1 MILFLAYRSF
11 TLGSTWW
18 RFLKSPEMDQ
28 KSSRASAASG
38 NESRKC
44 SGSGDPSDSPT
55 KSGWFSPPIE
65 WSRTKVDVVSTWSP
79 PKRFYCSIC
88 DGEYEHFTT
97 IRHFRLF
104 RVESFSM
111 GFWCVHLFQLLKVH
125 NRYVSFP
132 DSSRVQYITE
142 EYSKEYLLTKLM
154 DSWLVFRGYKMIFN
168 NQWTNL
174 NDRSFKW
181 FFKSPFERCFR
192 IRQAILHV
200 SWTAVA
206 PHGIRPPIFIRT
218 CLQKYSRCPFFNSAY
233 CSLSNPIRS
242 WIVRVDVQWFHER
255 SSQALPNSKEL
266 WVLMPFGF
274 LVGSKNFSKLLS
286 DSCEVFFFARVRS
299 NPLSSQVLHHNCISV
314 IVSRFRSFTK
324 DFVICCYQVT
334 KIFCT
339 MYDFTSTSS
348 ARGPCNFS
356 PLLQL

>member
-38 NESRKC
+38 NESWKC
-44 SGSGDPSDSPT
+44 SGSGDPSVSQW
-55 KSGWFSPPIE
+55 KSWWFSPRIE
-65 WSRTKVDVVSTWSP
+65 WSRTKVDVLSTWSP

-97 IRHFRLF
+97 IRYFRLF

-125 NRYVSFP
+125 NQYVSFP

-142 EYSKEYLLTKLM
+142 EYSREYLLTKLM
-154 DSWLVFRGYKMIFN
+154 DSSLVFCGYRMIFN
-168 NQWTNL
+168 QWTKW

-181 FFKSPFERCFR
+181 FSKSTFERCFP
-192 IRQAILHV
+192 IRQAILYV
-200 SWTAVA
+200 SRIAIA

-218 CLQKYSRCPFFNSAY
+218 WLQKYSRCPFFNSAY
-233 CSLSNPIRS
+233 CSLSNPIRF
-242 WIVRVDVQWFHER
+242 WIVRVDIQWFHER

-266 WVLMPFGF
+266 WVWMTLGF
-274 LVGSKNFSKLLS
+274 LLGSKNFSKLLS
-286 DSCEVFFFARVRS
+286 DSSEVFFF
-299 NPLSSQVLHHNCISV
+299 
-314 IVSRFRSFTK
+314 
-324 DFVICCYQVT
+324 
-334 KIFCT
+334 CT
-339 MYDFTSTSS
+339 GTFESIE
-348 ARGPCNFS
+348 
-356 PLLQL
+356 

>member
-1 MILFLAYRSF
+1 MILFLAYRSL

-44 SGSGDPSDSPT
+44 SGSGDPSDSQW
-55 KSGWFSPPIE
+55 KSWWFSPRIE
-65 WSRTKVDVVSTWSP
+65 WSRTKVDVLSTWSP

-154 DSWLVFRGYKMIFN
+154 DSSLVFCGYRMIFN

-174 NDRSFKW
+174 NDRSFKMVLQIA
-181 FFKSPFERCFR
+181 FRTVFSHQTCDLACF
-192 IRQAILHV
+192 V
-200 SWTAVA
+200 DSSSTPWN
-206 PHGIRPPIFIRT
+206 PPTNFHLDLLAKIQQMSL
-218 CLQKYSRCPFFNSAY
+218 LQFC
-233 CSLSNPIRS
+233 
-242 WIVRVDVQWFHER
+242 V
-255 SSQALPNSKEL
+255 
-266 WVLMPFGF
+266 
-274 LVGSKNFSKLLS
+274 LLS
-286 DSCEVFFFARVRS
+286 QQSHSFLNSEGRRTVFPREIFTSFAKF
-299 NPLSSQVLHHNCISV
+299 QG
-314 IVSRFRSFTK
+314 IVSINAFWFPSW
-324 DFVICCYQVT
+324 
-334 KIFCT
+334 
-339 MYDFTSTSS
+339 
-348 ARGPCNFS
+348 
-356 PLLQL
+356 LQEL